1 MEKNIPQTDAAVAP
15 LSDLPMSGWHQASGA
30 GLPISVAMPT
40 PESFHTKASAW
51 HLRRSDW
58 RRQSGSTKQR
68 QPPSVGAR
76 AATNSFPGRLH
87 YFHKQFARIS

>member
-1 MEKNIPQTDAAVAP
+1 MEKNITQTDAAVAR
-15 LSDLPMSGWHQASGA
+15 LSDLPMSGWHQASWCT
-30 GLPISVAMPT
+30 LPISVAMPT

-68 QPPSVGAR
+68 QPKSAGAR
-76 AATNSFPGRLH
+76 AATNSFSDRLH
-87 YFHKQFARIS
+87 YFHKQFARI